1 MLDECWPIFLLASLP
16 LVSSSTIVAM
26 PSTPT
31 KLELTP
37 GNRLRI
43 TWSDSQIREYSFREL
58 RDKCP
63 CATCREKRNA
73 PPAPVSPFQL
83 PIISAAE
90 AQPLRIAGMK
100 PVGNYAYSIDFSD
113 GHDTGIFTLESL
125 RQMGEVVAS

>member
-1 MLDECWPIFLLASLP
+1 
-16 LVSSSTIVAM
+16 M
-26 PSTPT
+26 PATPT
-31 KLELTP
+31 RLELTP
-37 GNRLRI
+37 VARLRI

-73 PPAPVSPFQL
+73 PPAPLSPFQL

-90 AQPLRIAGMK
+90 AQPLRITGMK

-113 GHDTGIFTLESL
+113 GHDTGIYTLESL
-125 RQMGEVVAS
+125 RAMGEPVAN